1 MVDSQSFTPH
11 SRDSIVQVC
20 GEAFSPRPRLA
31 EDPILNLSNMELL
44 HYFCTVTYKTMTL
57 EPAQQLLWQ
66 STSIEIGLSFPFLLY
81 EILAIAAL
89 HLAQCRPERQ
99 SHYYTQATELQS
111 HALNGFTAAQRKV
124 DSSNCAAILLF
135 SSLLPVHIL
144 ADRSRTRGIGFG
156 EHLDH
161 FISCV
166 SLMQSVHH
174 IVISDWWQYLKE
186 SELKPLLDVPQP
198 NEPYN
203 IPDQC
208 RRLTYLV
215 KNADLGPASI
225 KAYERAVDRLQWI
238 FAASQA
244 PVEQPTTI
252 QWLMGWPA
260 QLTDEYI
267 GLLKERRPEALIIL
281 AYYGVLLHFYR
292 KSWAVGDSGSTLI
305 KAIREHTG
313 YHWEEWMAWP
323 NRIICELP

>member
-1 MVDSQSFTPH
+1 MH
-11 SRDSIVQVC
+11 
-20 GEAFSPRPRLA
+20 
-31 EDPILNLSNMELL
+31 
-44 HYFCTVTYKTMTL
+44 HFCTVTYKTMTL
-57 EPAQQLLWQ
+57 EPAKQLLWQ
-66 STSIEIGLSFPFLLY
+66 STAVQIGLSFPFLLY

-89 HLAQCRPERQ
+89 HLAQCRPDRQ
-99 SHYYTQATELQS
+99 SHYYTHATKLQS
-111 HALNGFTAAQRKV
+111 LALNGFTAAQREV

-135 SSLLPVHIL
+135 SSLLPVHVL

-166 SLMQSVHH
+166 SLMHSVRQV
-174 IVISDWWQYLKE
+174 VISDWWQYLKE

-203 IPDQC
+203 IPEEC
-208 RRLTYLV
+208 RRLTSLV
-215 KNADLGPASI
+215 KGADLGPASI
-225 KAYERAVDRLQWI
+225 KAYERAVDRLQWT

-260 QLTDEYI
+260 QLPDEYI

-292 KSWAVGDSGSTLI
+292 RSWAVGDSGSTLI
-305 KAIREHTG
+305 KAVREHTG

-323 NRIICELP
+323 NRTICESP